1 MINFYCNDNLI
12 VEINSIEKQYR
23 GIKIIEKS

>member
-1 MINFYCNDNLI
+1 MIDFHCNDNLI

-23 GIKIIEKS
+23 GIKTIEKS

>member
-1 MINFYCNDNLI
+1 MIDFHGNDNLI

-23 GIKIIEKS
+23 GIKTIEKS

>member
-1 MINFYCNDNLI
+1 MIDFYCNDNLI
-12 VEINSIEKQYR
+12 VEINSIEKQDR